1 MLQGYLYVWGLQ
13 DWLDHVPDSHRSQC
27 TMFSC
32 TKKPISQCLGIL
44 MYYGMV
50 KPLASMS
57 FAQRELAYDHKTVP
71 HTNPTT
77 KLQFDKTKYWIN
89 CPLWICKRR
98 ISNPSAFR
106 FLVGFEERLLECA
119 MWKFA
124 SKNSWSHGLL
134 KRAPTLPQ
142 HCGITHLMMAPPKS
156 LKVLQGLPVMYR
168 AESWVGRYNRH
179 LPSHNKVPCIEA
191 HLSPVLNAYVS
202 LCTTMHNL
210 IPTQCWTLEIFQF
223 TCDSIIANLFSSPF
237 HTTDCGNWSAYTS
250 KQAGMHLANLRWCFL
265 RA

>member
-1 MLQGYLYVWGLQ
+1 
-13 DWLDHVPDSHRSQC
+13 
-27 TMFSC
+27 
-32 TKKPISQCLGIL
+32 
-44 MYYGMV
+44 
-50 KPLASMS
+50 
-57 FAQRELAYDHKTVP
+57 
-71 HTNPTT
+71 
-77 KLQFDKTKYWIN
+77 
-89 CPLWICKRR
+89 
-98 ISNPSAFR
+98 
-106 FLVGFEERLLECA
+106 LVGFEERLLECA

-124 SKNSWSHGLL
+124 SKNSWSQGLL

-168 AESWVGRYNRH
+168 AESWVGRYNWH

-210 IPTQCWTLEIFQF
+210 IPTQCWTLQIFQF

>member
-13 DWLDHVPDSHRSQC
+13 DWLDHVPDSHRSNSAQC
-27 TMFSC
+27 SHAPKNPYHNVWAYLC
-32 TKKPISQCLGIL
+32 TTEWSSPWPVWVLHRGSWHMTTRQ
-44 MYYGMV
+44 Y
-50 KPLASMS
+50 
-57 FAQRELAYDHKTVP
+57 
-71 HTNPTT
+71 HTQIQPP
-77 KLQFDKTKYWIN
+77 KLQFDKIKCWIN

-106 FLVGFEERLLECA
+106 FLVGFEERLLERA

-124 SKNSWSHGLL
+124 SKNSWSQGLL
-134 KRAPTLPQ
+134 KRAPTLPL

-179 LPSHNKVPCIEA
+179 LPSHYKVPCIEA
-191 HLSPVLNAYVS
+191 HLIPVLNAYVS

-210 IPTQCWTLEIFQF
+210 IPTVLDTRDLPIHVW
-223 TCDSIIANLFSSPF
+223 F
-237 HTTDCGNWSAYTS
+237 HYS
-250 KQAGMHLANLRWCFL
+250 
-265 RA
+265 